1 MKVKWYVVASVVA
14 VMGLAAGGGAYLIW
28 KQREADSL
36 PKGIVSIN
44 GRVEATQVDIATK
57 IAGRVIELTQLEQN
71 RPPAR
76 DISRP

>member
-1 MKVKWYVVASVVA
+1 MAVV
-14 VMGLAAGGGAYLIW
+14 GLAAGGGAYLIW
-28 KQREADSL
+28 KQREADAL